1 MDTGNATETK
11 PVRYAFIDVA
21 NTESTVS
28 QMLGFVIDWKKL
40 YDYLKEHW
48 NCEKIFF
55 YSGIEKGND
64 ERSNEYIE
72 LAKLGYIVHAKPYSI
87 YKNRDQIVKIVCPKC
102 DNEIDYKVDKGVR
115 WKSNCDVELSVD
127 ATNNAKAGV
136 EYLLFTGDGDF
147 EYLIR
152 DAVEKGVKTYIVS
165 SAKKIRVAP
174 RYFISRFSTKL
185 RDLIAEKKESVF
197 YVDIGLWKLNIKKEI

>member
-1 MDTGNATETK
+1 MDTENKTK
-11 PVRYAFIDVA
+11 PIRYAFIDVP
-21 NTESTVS
+21 NTETTASKI
-28 QMLGFVIDWKKL
+28 LGFVIDWHKL
-40 YDYLKEHW
+40 YHYLKDHW

-64 ERSNEYIE
+64 EVSNEYLE
-72 LAKLGYIVHAKPYSI
+72 LSKIGYQVHAKPYSI
-87 YKNRDQIVKIVCPKC
+87 YKNRDQIIKIICPKC
-102 DNEIDYKVDKGVR
+102 ENQIDYKVDKGVR

-127 ATNNAKAGV
+127 ATNNAKEGV

-152 DAVEKGVKTYIVS
+152 NVVEKGVKTYIVS
-165 SAKKIRVAP
+165 SARKIKIAP

-185 RDLIAEKKESVF
+185 RDLIAEKKDSIF
-197 YVDIGLWKLNIKKEI
+197 YVDIALWKLNIKKEI